1 MITKKDFKELDIEK
15 QVELVNQELKK
26 AKGTK
31 NFGKFDL
38 DFSYGFARTILTSN
52 NYETLDE
59 IVIDGTKIKLFR
71 KMNEDEISQKETK
84 DLEKTKTNEIIP
96 IKNDLFFNISNDMYL
111 KNEKIAKDK
120 KTISK
125 NIPIFEDTYEEFL
138 EILNSNEFKM
148 YEKKYVIELIF
159 RNFIDKYKN

>member
-1 MITKKDFKELDIEK
+1 
-15 QVELVNQELKK
+15 
-26 AKGTK
+26 
-31 NFGKFDL
+31 
-38 DFSYGFARTILTSN
+38 
-52 NYETLDE
+52 
-59 IVIDGTKIKLFR
+59 
-71 KMNEDEISQKETK
+71 
-84 DLEKTKTNEIIP
+84 
-96 IKNDLFFNISNDMYL
+96 MYL
-111 KNEKIAKDK
+111 KNEKIEKDK